1 VEAKVERMMLPPP
14 TRLQLVLAAGERH
27 AAATSTGALFGS
39 NKDTFQPRNLTLD
52 HTKRTTFDNSAN
64 VRARVRFRYEG
75 DYPVAWLDDLHKLHY
90 HMRGPGDMQGAW
102 QLPGGAPYATDTSM
116 HEYVGGVKIWR
127 VENDTYRIKFYGPR
141 PMVGGESE
149 VFAVYAE
156 VPRLNAGKW
165 DPKKWK
171 LLGPEKHHVTFKDH
185 VSKLMP
191 MIMSVML
198 NTPEDLVAQTEEDK
212 RVFKWWSKMPA
223 K

>member
-1 VEAKVERMMLPPP
+1 MEPMAAPP
-14 TRLQLVLAAGERH
+14 
-27 AAATSTGALFGS
+27 TGALPSLFFGGNS
-39 NKDTFQPRNLTLD
+39 KKKKPSSKFQPLNLTFN
-52 HTKRTTFDNSAN
+52 HENRTAFDPGAN
-64 VRARVRFRYEG
+64 VRARVRFRMEG
-75 DYPVAWLDDLHKLHY
+75 KYPVAWLDDLHSLHP
-90 HMRGPGDMQGAW
+90 HHFRGPGDQLGRW

-149 VFAVYAE
+149 GFAVYAE